1 MFRAC
6 LWVLFLVVVPAFQGC
21 GALEFFQGDSEE
33 RAKETASSKE
43 QVSKEI
49 TRLKSENIDLKK
61 KVDAL
66 KKENEGIR
74 ENTLNEIAKAEGK
87 SGVLK
92 EELKNLREQNR
103 KIENE
108 NRRLKERLEKF
119 KQKGDLRALKIK
131 VLSGD
136 GSLDSAKRMSKR
148 LIGMDYEVRLIG
160 FAPRSNFKKNTVYF
174 APKFEKEGRALVSH
188 LGADTALKPLTW
200 SSVFDLIVVAVKNP

>member
-1 MFRAC
+1 
-6 LWVLFLVVVPAFQGC
+6 VVPAFQGC
-21 GALEFFQGDSEE
+21 GALDFFQGDSEE
-33 RAKETASSKE
+33 GAKETASSKE

-49 TRLKSENIDLKK
+49 TRLKNENIDLKQ

-74 ENTLNEIAKAEGK
+74 ENTLNEISKAEGK

-92 EELKNLREQNR
+92 EELKNLREENR

-108 NRRLKERLEKF
+108 NKRLKKRLEKF
-119 KQKGDLRALKIK
+119 TQKRDLRALKIK

-136 GSLDSAKRMSKR
+136 GSLDSAKLMSKR

-174 APKFEKEGRALVSH
+174 APKFEKEGRTLVSH

>member
-1 MFRAC
+1 MFRVC

-33 RAKETASSKE
+33 GAKETASSKE

-49 TRLKSENIDLKK
+49 TRLKNENIDLKK

-66 KKENEGIR
+66 KKENEGTR

-87 SGVLK
+87 RGVLK
-92 EELKNLREQNR
+92 EELKNLREENR

-119 KQKGDLRALKIK
+119 EQKGDLRALKIK